1 MPPRYARE
9 VRSCGPEGRV
19 TAQAALPVERM
30 LSARRGRQRRILA
43 NPSCRTKETE
53 RVMNRTTVSVY
64 ARDPIS
70 EAGVASALRPRPE
83 VRIVGPADD
92 DRPEVVMVV
101 ADEVNEETLNTLRF
115 LRRNGAEKVVLI
127 AAHLDDQ
134 ALVRAVESGV
144 VGLVRRSEA
153 TTDRLLSVIG
163 SAALGEG
170 SVPPDLLGRLLDQV
184 GRLQRTVLDP
194 RGITFSG
201 MSAREI
207 DVLRL
212 VADGFD
218 TAYIARELS
227 YSERTVKNVLHDL
240 TTRLQ
245 LRNRSHAVAYAL
257 REGLI

>member
-1 MPPRYARE
+1 MPRTA
-9 VRSCGPEGRV
+9 VR
-19 TAQAALPVERM
+19 
-30 LSARRGRQRRILA
+30 
-43 NPSCRTKETE
+43 
-53 RVMNRTTVSVY
+53 VY

-70 EAGVASALRPRPE
+70 EAGVASSLRPRPE
-83 VRIVGPADD
+83 VRIIGPAEDD
-92 DRPEVVMVV
+92 TPEVVLVV

-115 LRRNGAEKVVLI
+115 LRRNGASKVVLI
-127 AAHLDDQ
+127 AAHLDDK

-153 TTDRLLSVIG
+153 TTDRLLTVIA
-163 SAALGEG
+163 SAAAGEG
-170 SVPPDLLGRLLDQV
+170 AVPPDLLGRLLDQV

-201 MSAREI
+201 LSAREI
-207 DVLRL
+207 EVLRL
-212 VADGFD
+212 VAEGFD
-218 TAYIARELS
+218 TAQIAGRLS